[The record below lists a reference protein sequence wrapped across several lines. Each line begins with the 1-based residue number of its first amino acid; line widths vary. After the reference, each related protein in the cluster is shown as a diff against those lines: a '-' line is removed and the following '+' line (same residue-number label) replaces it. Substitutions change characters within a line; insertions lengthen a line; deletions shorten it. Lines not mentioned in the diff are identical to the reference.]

1 MLEWLLD
8 PTQDQ
13 LLSQCRRLLVVGFRE
28 QFKLDS
34 WWMKTGTGPVPGA
47 PGETC
52 AWVAGSNGRV
62 TAVLRLPR
70 GRGRVDGLARFRDVL
85 GLPAK

>member
-1 MLEWLLD
+1 
-8 PTQDQ
+8 
-13 LLSQCRRLLVVGFRE
+13 
-28 QFKLDS
+28 
-34 WWMKTGTGPVPGA
+34 MKTGTGPVPGA